1 MKSLLLFLSLSCLG
15 AAADKAPPPPLCP
28 LEFDSFSLGVN
39 GTTKEPYC
47 ILSLNGRPLEH
58 LSVVSISKE
67 RPFDLSVTDSTGKT
81 SALNHVL
88 IEPAWEKEWNRE
100 EEFHL
105 RFSLSEWPSEHA
117 EWLRIRGNVSVV
129 CIKASSL
136 DPVEVDLIHPGETE
150 IPVVGNDIPQSD
162 IADPAR
168 TETLILFVEKWEG
181 KEEEGFQWKF
191 SLGHRDS
198 FRYCGMELED
208 MHTFRIFPPRPNIRP
223 PFPLS
228 FSSSGTMLQSSSCLP
243 AISRCLRARKNP
255 VAAHRAEIA
264 APPSMASGEW
274 PPRTSSERFSHALAA
289 SPPR

>member
-15 AAADKAPPPPLCP
+15 AADKAPPPPLCP

-81 SALNHVL
+81 YALNHVL

-117 EWLRIRGNVSVV
+117 EWLRIRGMSPW
-129 CIKASSL
+129 CASKL
-136 DPVEVDLIHPGETE
+136 
-150 IPVVGNDIPQSD
+150 
-162 IADPAR
+162 
-168 TETLILFVEKWEG
+168 
-181 KEEEGFQWKF
+181 
-191 SLGHRDS
+191 
-198 FRYCGMELED
+198 
-208 MHTFRIFPPRPNIRP
+208 PPWIRWR
-223 PFPLS
+223 S
-228 FSSSGTMLQSSSCLP
+228 
-243 AISRCLRARKNP
+243 I
-255 VAAHRAEIA
+255 
-264 APPSMASGEW
+264 
-274 PPRTSSERFSHALAA
+274 
-289 SPPR
+289 

>member
-15 AAADKAPPPPLCP
+15 AAADKAPPPPLCH
-28 LEFDSFSLGVN
+28 LEFNSFSLGVN

-47 ILSLNGRPLEH
+47 ILSLKGRPLEH

-81 SALNHVL
+81 YALNHVL

-100 EEFHL
+100 KEFHL
-105 RFSLSEWPSEHA
+105 RFSLSEWPAEHA

-198 FRYCGMELED
+198 FPYCGMELED
-208 MHTFRIFPPRPNIRP
+208 MQGRPIPFKRFTGGMCSGGGGTTCSEFFILTRPYERLKVRILHADPRNIEIRQVP
-223 PFPLS
+223 VDISVGMGGPLNKEKV
-228 FSSSGTMLQSSSCLP
+228 P
-243 AISRCLRARKNP
+243 AAK
-255 VAAHRAEIA
+255 
-264 APPSMASGEW
+264 
-274 PPRTSSERFSHALAA
+274 
-289 SPPR
+289 